1 MQTKYKRIIL
11 IFACIVLALLVSTP
25 LIRFG
30 DFSKNYESPLSDKD
44 ILSAEEINSF
54 LEVYIDY
61 MASTLPETVV
71 SISLQNETDFPAPV
85 KRWFFAKGWSAKRF
99 FAVEQKIK
107 KLMSIVTLKNNLE
120 ANRKLKAENPSMGLA
135 EIIKQQEGQLKQSKY
150 DEQELELIADNFD
163 HISQFFRNG
172 K

>member
-1 MQTKYKRIIL
+1 MQKVGVQK
-11 IFACIVLALLVSTP
+11 
-25 LIRFG
+25 
-30 DFSKNYESPLSDKD
+30 DF
-44 ILSAEEINSF
+44 
-54 LEVYIDY
+54 
-61 MASTLPETVV
+61 
-71 SISLQNETDFPAPV
+71 
-85 KRWFFAKGWSAKRF
+85 
-99 FAVEQKIK
+99 
-107 KLMSIVTLKNNLE
+107 VTLKNNLE